1 MAGYV
6 KHENAK
12 QTFPERWN
20 GDGQKVK
27 TMYANATG
35 GLTSGTIVEF
45 TLHPTYGW
53 AAEYCSS
60 VYRTKGYVPK
70 TINSGEYGDI
80 VLEGYCPN
88 CITTHDNTATAWA
101 TCTGYSVQIDS
112 GINASNNAAA
122 PATGVMYFAVLVS
135 SSPDSSSTSHVVAG
149 NTSVEGYL
157 VNLFLINDALEHSS

>member
-12 QTFPERWN
+12 QTFPKRYN
-20 GDGQKVK
+20 GDGQLVQ

-53 AAEYCSS
+53 AAEYCTSG
-60 VYRTKGYVPK
+60 YLKKGYVPK
-70 TINSGEYGDI
+70 SINSGEYGDI

-88 CITTHDNTATAWA
+88 CITTHDNSATAWA
-101 TCTGYSVQIDS
+101 TCTGYSIQLDS
-112 GINASNNAAA
+112 GLNASNGAAA
-122 PATGVMYFAVLVS
+122 PATGVQYFAVLVS

-149 NTSVEGYL
+149 DTAVDGYL
-157 VNLFLINDALEHSS
+157 VNIFLINDALEHTS